1 MSIKS
6 TVKVVSTLVLLTL
19 SLGIGF
25 GGALWWLNGQFFRP
39 YKSGEQPPTAFIVER
54 GWGVSTV
61 ADELAK
67 RGITRNAWALKIL
80 AKLKKEK
87 LKEIHSGEYSLSA
100 GMSVKEIL
108 QKFIDQEIVYHSL
121 TIPEGANLELV
132 RTLMEKTTIVSASEV
147 ERALRDRNLLNTLGI
162 QSSSFEGYLF
172 PETYRFSRPD
182 TAEAMITRMVK
193 EGEKRKTPEMVER
206 ARLLG
211 FTWHQL
217 LTLASMIEKE
227 SGNNDPE
234 ERRKISSVFHNRLRL
249 KMLLQSDPTVI
260 YGIPNFN
267 GNLTKADL
275 QTPTPYNTYLN
286 EGLPPT
292 PICNPGVEA
301 IKAALEPADTD
312 YLYFVAKGDGS
323 SFFSKDYQTH
333 QAAVK
338 KFQLQVKSDVLDS
351 ILGE

>member
-1 MSIKS
+1 MSKKKTARLI
-6 TVKVVSTLVLLTL
+6 STLMLLLL

-25 GGALWWLNGQFFRP
+25 GGALWWLQGQFFKP
-39 YKSGEQPPTAFIVER
+39 YKPGESSKVAFIIER
-54 GWGVSTV
+54 GWGVSNV

-67 RGITRNAWALKIL
+67 REITRNAWALKVL
-80 AKLKKEK
+80 AKLKKGK
-87 LKEIHSGEYSLSA
+87 IKEIHSGEYSLSA

-108 QKFIDQEIVYHSL
+108 QKFINQEIVYHMM

-132 RTLMEKTTIVSASEV
+132 RSLMEKTTIVSASEV
-147 ERALRDRNLLNTLGI
+147 ERALRDRNLMNTLGV

-182 TAEAMITRMVK
+182 SAESMITKMVK
-193 EGEKRKTPEMVER
+193 EGQKRKTPEMEER
-206 ARLLG
+206 ARQLG

-217 LTLASMIEKE
+217 LTLAAMIEKE
-227 SGNNDPE
+227 SGNNDPD

-275 QTPTPYNTYLN
+275 QTPSPYNTYLN

-292 PICNPGVEA
+292 PICNPGMEA
-301 IKAALEPADTD
+301 INAALNPADTD
-312 YLYFVAKGDGS
+312 YLYFVAKGDS
-323 SFFSKDYQTH
+323 SSYFSKDYKTH

-338 KFQLQVKSDVLDS
+338 KFQLQVNNDVLDA